1 MPGGSGM
8 TTSTVVNFPE
18 RRRPELA
25 THRQL
30 VDGIARLTA
39 HVAGALQA
47 LQLDD
52 QLARIAGDR
61 LPDAA
66 ARLDHVVKLT
76 NDAAH
81 RTLDLVEQSRG
92 AVTRLN
98 RVASELSEMRS
109 ETVKPTPYALG
120 RLQDEIA
127 FSTELLRQ
135 NLADMSLA
143 QGYQDLTGQIVG
155 RAVKLI
161 HDVEHALV
169 DLLGAAGIA
178 LAAAPPGADTDG
190 KILDGPAVPG
200 VSKSAVD
207 QKDADSLLSD
217 LGI

>member
-1 MPGGSGM
+1 M
-8 TTSTVVNFPE
+8 TTSTVVHFPD

-25 THRQL
+25 QHRQL

-76 NDAAH
+76 SEAAH
-81 RTLDLVEQSRG
+81 KTLDLVENSRG
-92 AVTRLN
+92 AVGRLN
-98 RVASELSEMRS
+98 RVVAEIAEMRS
-109 ETVKPTPYALG
+109 DTVKPTDYALG
-120 RLQDEIA
+120 RLQDEVH
-127 FSTELLRQ
+127 FSAEQIRQ
-135 NLADMSLA
+135 NLADMTLA
-143 QGYQDLTGQIVG
+143 QSYQDLTGQIVG

-161 HDVEHALV
+161 RDVEHALV

-178 LAAAPPGADTDG
+178 LAAAPPGESADA
-190 KILDGPAVPG
+190 KQLDGPAVPG

-217 LGI
+217 LGL